1 MIVLTF
7 TEDQFRTMLD
17 EAVSKALSNQEPAN
31 QQQYLTPVQLSELI
45 GWKLSTVYQNHS
57 HRLIPGAKKIG
68 SRLLFQREVIN
79 SWIAENS
86 IQTKAEKVKAIERR
100 LNNGRK

>member
-7 TEDQFRTMLD
+7 TEEQFRTMLAD
-17 EAVSKALSNQEPAN
+17 AVRDALSGQEQAA
-31 QQQYLTPVQLSELI
+31 QQKYLTPVQLSELI

-68 SRLLFQREVIN
+68 SRLLFDAEEVTA
-79 SWIAENS
+79 WITENS
-86 IQTKAEKVKAIERR
+86 IQTKAQKVKAKERR
-100 LNNGRK
+100 QK